1 MIKKHW
7 KQLLLS
13 SAVILLPMI
22 AGIVLWDR
30 LPSSMNIHWGADGQ
44 PDGTAGK
51 AFAVF
56 FPSLLILGFHWLC
69 VFITNKDM
77 NDQTPKAM
85 VLTLWICP
93 TLSLAMH
100 SIMYTVAL
108 GLDVNMGMLLFLPL
122 GILFAVMGNYMP
134 KFRRNSTMG
143 IKTTWALADDEN
155 WNATHRFGGRVWMAG
170 GLLVCVLSCLPWDWA
185 VPVTFVVIFAFAF
198 APMIYSWQYHKKQVA
213 AGTAPVKPDPRD
225 AAITRYTLIAVAVIF
240 IVIGIF
246 LCVGN
251 ITVTCGDSAL
261 TVDATYWDELT
272 VDYAD
277 IDSIEFREQ
286 DAPGSRVWG
295 FGSFRLL
302 LGTFQ
307 NEEFGNYTR
316 YSYTN
321 PEGCIVL
328 TVEGKTL
335 VIADEDTQSTRAI
348 YEQILEKM
356 G

>member
-7 KQLLLS
+7 KQLLVT
-13 SAVILLPMI
+13 SAVILLPM
-22 AGIVLWDR
+22 AVGLLLWEK
-30 LPSSMNIHWGADGQ
+30 LPATMNIHWGADGQ

-51 AFAVF
+51 ANSVFAPALF
-56 FPSLLILGFHWLC
+56 ILAAHWFC
-69 VFITNKDM
+69 VIVSAKDM
-77 NDQTPKAM
+77 KDQTPKAM
-85 VLTLWICP
+85 ALTLWICP
-93 TLSLAMH
+93 MLSLCMH

-108 GLDVNMGMLLFLPL
+108 GLEVNMGMLLFLPL
-122 GILFAVMGNYMP
+122 GLLFAVMGNYMP

-155 WNATHRFGGRVWMAG
+155 WHATHRFGGKVWMAG
-170 GLLVCVLSCLPWDWA
+170 GLLVCVLGCLPWDWV

-198 APMIYSWQYHKKQVA
+198 APMIYSWQYHRKQVA
-213 AGTAPVKPDPRD
+213 AGAAPVKPDPRD
-225 AAITRYTLIAVAVIF
+225 AAITKYTLIAVAAIF
-240 IVIGIF
+240 IIVGIF
-246 LCVGN
+246 LCVGK
-251 ITVTCGDSAL
+251 ITVTCSDTAL

-277 IDSIEFREQ
+277 IDTIEFRAQ
-286 DAPGSRVWG
+286 DDPGSRLWG

-307 NEEFGNYTR
+307 NEEFGSYTR

-328 TVEGKTL
+328 TVDGKTL
-335 VIADEDTQSTRAI
+335 VVADRNTETTRAL
-348 YEQILEKM
+348 YEQIIAKM
-356 G
+356 E